1 MSGAAL
7 SDAWHRLASARVGL
21 LPTVQVRKQ
30 SYRRQTWY
38 VLQDAFSQKFFRV
51 TPRAW
56 RFLARLSPRRSVD
69 ETWRDYVD
77 EFPEEA
83 PGQEEVAQLLSQ
95 LNLANLLYFRHQA
108 DSAAIY
114 QRDQNRRQRELRA
127 KWMAFLYIRIPLIDP
142 DAWLDR
148 IRPLIAVFTHPL
160 AALLWFVVVGMG
172 AAAAIGER
180 EALADGAQGLLSLSN
195 LPWLYLSLAVL
206 KLCHE
211 LGHAFVCKHYGGQ
224 VHTLGVM
231 FLIFTPLPYMDA
243 SASWRFRS
251 RGQRALVGAA
261 GMIVEL
267 FLAALG
273 AMVWANSGEGL
284 VHSLAFNVMVV
295 GSVSSLLFNGN
306 PLLRFDAYYI
316 LADLVDIPNL
326 YQKASQQWLYYAD
339 RWLLGSRIAFPAALD
354 GWERGWMSAYAP
366 LSYFYRLF
374 ITVGILLFVLDQWF
388 VLGLAMFFVAA
399 WTLAVMP
406 LTKLFGHLTG
416 PRAQK
421 NRARAW
427 LVAGTLLLALGWVL
441 GGVPLPRAIKADGVL
456 EAERSLTVVA
466 GVDGALTRIEA
477 RSGDTLA
484 AGQVIA
490 RLDNPEL
497 RHDLEV
503 TRQQLAE
510 LAAQRRRALAVS
522 LADLEPLARREG
534 ALRARLAELQDLR
547 ESLVIRAA
555 QGGRWV
561 APNLHEMEG
570 TWISRGVSL
579 GEVVVDSGYRFTAIV
594 TQEDAEQLFRQR
606 PSGVEVRLS
615 GQADHLIQASTV
627 TLIPYQR
634 QKLASSALGWMGGGD
649 FAVRPDDQ
657 SGKAAAEAFFELR
670 AQLPGDALRGLVA
683 LHGLTGRLRIPLPEQ
698 PLAVTL
704 RESLRQLAQ
713 KRYQL

>member
-1 MSGAAL
+1 MSGAAF

-38 VLQDAFSQKFFRV
+38 VLQDVFSQKFFRV

-69 ETWRDYVD
+69 EIWRDHVS

-114 QRDQNRRQRELRA
+114 QRDQIRRQRELRA
-127 KWMAFLYIRIPLIDP
+127 KWMAFLYIRIPLVDP

-148 IRPLIAVFTHPL
+148 IRPLIAAFTHPL
-160 AALLWFVVVGMG
+160 AALLWFVVVGLG
-172 AAAAIGER
+172 AAAALGER
-180 EALADGAQGLLSLSN
+180 EALASGAQGLLSLSN

-206 KLCHE
+206 KLFHE

-273 AMVWANSGEGL
+273 ALVWANSGEGL
-284 VHSLAFNVMVV
+284 IHSLAFNVMVV

-306 PLLRFDAYYI
+306 PLLRFDAYFI

-339 RWLLGSRIAFPAALD
+339 RWLLGSSAARPVALD
-354 GWERGWMSAYAP
+354 GWERGWMTAYAP
-366 LSYFYRLF
+366 LSYAYRLF
-374 ITVGILLFVLDQWF
+374 ITAGILLFVLDQWF
-388 VLGLAMFFVAA
+388 VLGLAMFAIAA
-399 WTLAVMP
+399 WTLILLP
-406 LTKLFGHLTG
+406 LSKLFAHLIG
-416 PRAQK
+416 PRSQR

-427 LVAGTLLLALGWVL
+427 LVSGVLLFALLGLV
-441 GGVPLPRAIKADGVL
+441 GGVPLPHAIKADGVL
-456 EAERSLTVVA
+456 EAELSSSVVA
-466 GVDGALTRIEA
+466 GADGMLARLEA
-477 RSGDTLA
+477 QTGGNLQ

-490 RLDNPEL
+490 RLENPEL
-497 RHDLEV
+497 RHDIEV
-503 TRQQLAE
+503 TRQQLGEIAT
-510 LAAQRRRALAVS
+510 QRRRALVIS
-522 LADLEPLARREG
+522 LSDLEPLARREQ
-534 ALRARLAELQDLR
+534 ALRERLAELESRSR
-547 ESLVIRAA
+547 ELVIRAEHA
-555 QGGRWV
+555 GRWV
-561 APNLHEMEG
+561 APNLHELEG
-570 TWISRGVSL
+570 TWISRGTNL
-579 GEVVVDSGYRFTAIV
+579 GEIVGEGGYRFTAIV
-594 TQEDAEQLFRQR
+594 TQEDAEELFRQR
-606 PSGVEVRLS
+606 PSGVELRLS
-615 GQADHLIQASTV
+615 GQAEHLIEASSV

-634 QKLASSALGWMGGGD
+634 QKLASSALGWLGGGD
-649 FAVRPDDQ
+649 FAVRTDDQ
-657 SGKAAAEAFFELR
+657 TGKVAAESFFELR
-670 AQLPGDALRGLVA
+670 ARLPAAALQDLVA
-683 LHGLTGRLRIPLPEQ
+683 LHGLTGILRIPLPEQ
-698 PLAVTL
+698 ALAIRL

>member
-1 MSGAAL
+1 MSGAAF

-69 ETWRDYVD
+69 EVWRDHVS

-114 QRDQNRRQRELRA
+114 QRDQIRRQRELRA
-127 KWMAFLYIRIPLIDP
+127 KWMAFLYIRIPLVDP

-148 IRPLIAVFTHPL
+148 IRPLIAAFTHPL
-160 AALLWFVVVGMG
+160 AALLWFVVVGLG
-172 AAAAIGER
+172 AAAALGER
-180 EALADGAQGLLSLSN
+180 EALASGAQGLLSLSN

-206 KLCHE
+206 KLFHE

-273 AMVWANSGEGL
+273 ALVWANSGEGL
-284 VHSLAFNVMVV
+284 IHSLAFNVMVV

-306 PLLRFDAYYI
+306 PLLRFDAYFI

-339 RWLLGSRIAFPAALD
+339 RWLLGSSAARPAALD
-354 GWERGWMSAYAP
+354 SWEHGWMTAYAP
-366 LSYFYRLF
+366 LSYVYRLF
-374 ITVGILLFVLDQWF
+374 ITAGILLFVLDQWF
-388 VLGLAMFFVAA
+388 VLGLAMFAIAA
-399 WTLAVMP
+399 WTLLLLP
-406 LTKLFGHLTG
+406 LSKLFAHLIG
-416 PRAQK
+416 PRSQR

-427 LVAGTLLLALGWVL
+427 LVSGVLLLALL
-441 GGVPLPRAIKADGVL
+441 GLFGGLPLPHAIKADGVL
-456 EAERSLTVVA
+456 EAELSSSVVA
-466 GVDGALTRIEA
+466 GADGVLARLEA
-477 RSGDTLA
+477 RTGANLQ

-490 RLDNPEL
+490 RLENPEL

-503 TRQQLAE
+503 TRQQIGEIAT
-510 LAAQRRRALAVS
+510 QRRRALATS
-522 LADLEPLARREG
+522 LSDLEPLARRDQ
-534 ALRARLAELQDLR
+534 ALRERLAELESRSR
-547 ESLVIRAA
+547 ELVIRAEHA
-555 QGGRWV
+555 GRWV
-561 APNLHEMEG
+561 APNLHELEG
-570 TWISRGVSL
+570 TWISRGTNL
-579 GEVVVDSGYRFTAIV
+579 GEIVGEGGYRFTAIV
-594 TQEDAEQLFRQR
+594 TQEDAEELFRQR
-606 PSGVEVRLS
+606 PSGVELRLS
-615 GQADHLIQASTV
+615 GQAEHLIQATAV

-634 QKLASSALGWMGGGD
+634 QKLASSALGWLGGGD
-649 FAVRPDDQ
+649 FAVRTDDQ
-657 SGKAAAEAFFELR
+657 TGKVAAESFFELR
-670 AQLPGDALRGLVA
+670 ARLPAAALQDLVA
-683 LHGLTGRLRIPLPEQ
+683 LHGLTGILRIPLPEQ
-698 PLAVTL
+698 ALAIRL

>member
-1 MSGAAL
+1 MSGAAF

-51 TPRAW
+51 TPQAW

-69 ETWRDYVD
+69 ETWRGYVS
-77 EFPEEA
+77 EFPEDA

-95 LNLANLLYFRHQA
+95 LNLASLLYFRHQA

-114 QRDQNRRQRELRA
+114 KRDQTRRLRETRA
-127 KWMAFLYIRIPLIDP
+127 KFMAFLYIRIPLLDP

-148 IRPLIAVFTHPL
+148 IRPLIAAFTHPL

-172 AAAAIGER
+172 AAAALGER
-180 EALADGAQGLLSLSN
+180 EALVDGAQGLLSLSN
-195 LPWLYLSLAVL
+195 LPWLYLSLAGL
-206 KLCHE
+206 KLFHE
-211 LGHAFVCKHYGGQ
+211 LGHAFVCKRYGGQ

-251 RGQRALVGAA
+251 RWQRALVGAA

-273 AMVWANSGEGL
+273 ALVWANSGEGL

-306 PLLRFDAYYI
+306 PLLRFDAYFI

-339 RWLLGSRIAFPAALD
+339 RWLLGSPSAHPAALD
-354 GWERGWMSAYAP
+354 AWERGWMTTYAP
-366 LSYFYRLF
+366 LSYVYRLF
-374 ITVGILLFVLDQWF
+374 ITAGILLFVLDQWF
-388 VLGLAMFFVAA
+388 VLGLAMFAVAA
-399 WTLAVMP
+399 WTLVVLP
-406 LTKLFGHLTG
+406 LVKLFGHLAG
-416 PRAQK
+416 PRSHK

-427 LVAGTLLLALGWVL
+427 LVAGTLLLLLFGVL
-441 GGVPLPRAIKADGVL
+441 GGVPLPHAIKADGVL
-456 EAERSLTVVA
+456 EAEQSRAVVV
-466 GVDGALTRIEA
+466 GVDGVLARLEA
-477 RSGDTLA
+477 HSGDTLE

-503 TRQQLAE
+503 TRQQLGE

-522 LADLEPLARREG
+522 LSDLEPLARRER
-534 ALRARLAELQDLR
+534 ALRDRLAELESMSR
-547 ESLVIRAA
+547 ELVVRAEL
-555 QGGRWV
+555 GGRWV
-561 APNLHEMEG
+561 APSLHELEG
-570 TWISRGVSL
+570 TWINRGANL
-579 GEVVVDSGYRFTAIV
+579 GEVVGEGGYRFTAIV

-606 PSGVEVRLS
+606 PSGVELRLS
-615 GQADHLIQASTV
+615 GQADHLIQARAV

-657 SGKAAAEAFFELR
+657 SGKLAAEAFFELR
-670 AQLPGDALRGLVA
+670 AQLPAESLRGLVA
-683 LHGLTGRLRIPLPEQ
+683 LHGLTGRLRVPLPEQ
-698 PLAVTL
+698 PLAQRL
-704 RESLRQLAQ
+704 RDSLRQLAQ